1 MSSYFIFRPTGR
13 VISCTLVYSRVL
25 SGTLA
30 PAGRTRPT
38 GRGGSRGP
46 SRAARACRGGVVAVP
61 WRCRGGAVAVPWRC
75 RGGVIDVS
83 WRCHEHAPS
92 RRCLVAWEWRA
103 SLQPRPPRPA
113 RPRLGRPFPDTI
125 PGRTTRAWRPRQSY
139 NRGVWPLGAGSPR
152 CQPLVRPL
160 RRASSA
166 GDVDNDSSLAG
177 ERGER
182 QRRAVD
188 LGAGEGVQACG
199 RWHASGNLIAVRSR
213 YCVPRSQERSS
224 LCVAGKSEF
233 VVCASQA
240 SETWRQRGGA
250 GAGAGGTTTV
260 ENSLCMQVR

>member
-1 MSSYFIFRPTGR
+1 MLP
-13 VISCTLVYSRVL
+13 V
-25 SGTLA
+25 
-30 PAGRTRPT
+30 P
-38 GRGGSRGP
+38 
-46 SRAARACRGGVVAVP
+46 VVAVP
-61 WRCRGGAVAVPWRC
+61 WRCRGGVVAVSSTC
-75 RGGVIDVS
+75 RGGVMS
-83 WRCHEHAPS
+83 APS

-166 GDVDNDSSLAG
+166 GDVDYDCSLAG

-188 LGAGEGVQACG
+188 LGAGESVQACG
-199 RWHASGNLIAVRSR
+199 RWHASGDLIAVRSR
-213 YCVPRSQERSS
+213 YCVPRSQERSP
-224 LCVAGKSEF
+224 
-233 VVCASQA
+233 CASQERA
-240 SETWRQRGGA
+240 NLLCVPRRQARRGGSEEGRARERA
-250 GAGAGGTTTV
+250 GPPPSRTAFAYAISK
-260 ENSLCMQVR
+260 NSLDAQLPGPGREVNDRTPSAPSTSRGSRGGYPLAALGTCRE